1 MYSNQECQKQPIQ
14 WFTSLTG
21 HESASTPLDE
31 FSGSFKIEGNDK
43 PVMIATLD
51 GDPDENSRY
60 MKRLL
65 TCDLDALSIAINNP
79 DCSPFNR
86 VERRMVPLS
95 KEMADLILDH
105 KHFGNH
111 LNNKG

>member
-1 MYSNQECQKQPIQ
+1 
-14 WFTSLTG
+14 
-21 HESASTPLDE
+21 
-31 FSGSFKIEGNDK
+31 
-43 PVMIATLD
+43 MIATLD

-86 VERRMVPLS
+86 VERRMVPLR
-95 KEMADLILDH
+95 KEMTDLILDH
-105 KHFGNH
+105 KHFGTH